1 MTFTESLFG
10 RAVRTSAHETRWI
23 GMARL
28 IASSVLTH
36 GCYHAGLVGEWRSRG
51 PSSVGSQRRGGS
63 TRTPSL
69 GARTVCERPRTT
81 SNKKR
86 ERRLVGGSDGRRPIR
101 PSQQSQHA
109 TSRRGGVRPRRR
121 APATGAMAEEKVSIP
136 TEHAPHPP
144 SVRARITR
152 VARPRPSRHHP
163 RKGGA
168 IFDTVPE
175 KFKR

>member
-1 MTFTESLFG
+1 
-10 RAVRTSAHETRWI
+10 VRTSAHETRWI

-28 IASSVLTH
+28 IASSVLQL

-51 PSSVGSQRRGGS
+51 REIGSQRRGGS

-69 GARTVCERPRTT
+69 RCTHAAASVARPRTGPQTKSAAPTRWGVRRAT
-81 SNKKR
+81 S
-86 ERRLVGGSDGRRPIR
+86 DT
-101 PSQQSQHA
+101 PSQQHNPHA

-121 APATGAMAEEKVSIP
+121 APATGAMAEEKVSTP

-163 RKGGA
+163 RKRGCHL
-168 IFDTVPE
+168 
-175 KFKR
+175 